1 MEVMPHAKR
10 AGTLIL
16 PTDEPTDATD
26 AVTHHLLLVLTV
38 QPLVGLS
45 RQDSALSPPSAPSA
59 VAPLRLSVNVWN
71 WVRADCESV

>member
-1 MEVMPHAKR
+1 MGVMHHAKR
-10 AGTLIL
+10 AGNSIL

-45 RQDSALSPPSAPSA
+45 RQDSALCPPSAPSA

-71 WVRADCESV
+71 LGRADIE